1 MRSNVKLSLLAG
13 LVLAALA
20 SVVVSAQDAKRPA
33 SPPGTSATQIGDKW
47 IDVTYS
53 RPILRGRQ
61 GIFGSGAEYGKTL
74 IANGPVWRAG
84 ANATTRIKTELDL
97 EIGGKKVP
105 AGEYSFFIDLK
116 ENGWTAI
123 LSTQP
128 FMETPDRAKMAEG
141 ITWGAYGY
149 KPEFDVVRAQMTVE
163 TRDVLGRPAQHRL
176 PRRDRRRRHALRALG
191 QPGRPAAVQGR
202 QVACAAS

>member
-1 MRSNVKLSLLAG
+1 MRSNTKLPLLTG
-13 LVLAALA
+13 LIIAALA

-33 SPPGTSATQIGDKW
+33 SPPGASATQIGEKW

-53 RPILRGRQ
+53 RPILRGRK

-74 IANGPVWRAG
+74 NAGGPVWRAG
-84 ANATTRIKTELDL
+84 ANVTTRIKTELDL

-105 AGEYSFFIDLK
+105 AGEYSLFIELK
-116 ENGWTAI
+116 ENSWTAI

-128 FMETPDRAKMAEG
+128 YMETFDRAKVGEG

-149 KPEFDVVRAQMTVE
+149 KPDFDVVRAHMTVE
-163 TRDVLGRPAQHRL
+163 TRPFSVDQLNIGFRDVTADGGTLYVLWDNQAGLL
-176 PRRDRRRRHALRALG
+176 PFK
-191 QPGRPAAVQGR
+191 V
-202 QVACAAS
+202 VK

>member
-1 MRSNVKLSLLAG
+1 MRSKLNLPLLATT

-20 SVVVSAQDAKRPA
+20 TTVAFAQEGERPA
-33 SPPGTSATQIGDKW
+33 SPPGTASTQIGDKW

-53 RPILRGRQ
+53 RPLLRGRQ
-61 GIFGSGAEYGKTL
+61 GIFGAGAEYGKKL
-74 IANGPVWRAG
+74 NAGGPVWRAG
-84 ANATTRIKTELDL
+84 ANVTTRIKTGLDL

-116 ENGWTAI
+116 EGAWTAI

-128 FMETPDRAKMAEG
+128 FMEAFDRAKVGQG

-149 KPEFDVVRAQMTVE
+149 TPDKDVVRAPMTVE
-163 TRDVLGRPAQHRL
+163 KREFSIDQLTIGFRNVTADGGELYLIWDNQFGAL
-176 PRRDRRRRHALRALG
+176 PFK
-191 QPGRPAAVQGR
+191 
-202 QVACAAS
+202 VAK

>member
-1 MRSNVKLSLLAG
+1 MRSNLKLSVVG
-13 LVLAALA
+13 ISLVLASVLSLA
-20 SVVVSAQDAKRPA
+20 VLAQEGQRPA
-33 SPPGTSATQIGDKW
+33 SPPGTASTQIGDKW

-61 GIFGSGAEYGKTL
+61 GIFGSGAEYGKKL
-74 IANGPVWRAG
+74 YAGAPVWRAG
-84 ANATTRIKTELDL
+84 ANVTTRIKSGLDL

-116 ENGWTAI
+116 EGAWTAI

-128 FMETPDRAKMAEG
+128 FMETFDRAKVGQG

-149 KPEFDVVRAQMTVE
+149 TPDKDVVRTPMTVE
-163 TRDVLGRPAQHRL
+163 MRDFSVDQLTIGFRNVSAEGGTLYVIWDNQFGAL
-176 PRRDRRRRHALRALG
+176 PFK
-191 QPGRPAAVQGR
+191 
-202 QVACAAS
+202 VAK

>member
-1 MRSNVKLSLLAG
+1 MSSKVKLPLLAIA

-20 SVVVSAQDAKRPA
+20 STVVFAQEGGRPP
-33 SPPGTSATQIGDKW
+33 SPPGTASTQIGDKW

-61 GIFGSGAEYGKTL
+61 GIFGSGADYGKKL
-74 IANGPVWRAG
+74 NANGPVWRAG

-105 AGEYSFFIDLK
+105 AGEYSFFIELK
-116 ENGWTAI
+116 EGAWTAI

-128 FMETPDRAKMAEG
+128 FMETFDRAKVG
-141 ITWGAYGY
+141 QGVTWGAYGY
-149 KPEFDVVRAQMTVE
+149 KPDMDVVRAPMTVE
-163 TRDVLGRPAQHRL
+163 KREMSIDQLTIGFRNVTADGGELYLIWDNQVGVLPFK
-176 PRRDRRRRHALRALG
+176 
-191 QPGRPAAVQGR
+191 
-202 QVACAAS
+202 VAK